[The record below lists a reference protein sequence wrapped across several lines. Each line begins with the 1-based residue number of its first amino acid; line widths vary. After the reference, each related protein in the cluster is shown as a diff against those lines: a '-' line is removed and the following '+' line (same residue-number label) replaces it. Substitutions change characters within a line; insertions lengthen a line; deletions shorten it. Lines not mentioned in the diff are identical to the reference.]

1 MAPEERE
8 EIHAYC
14 LHALIDYEIK
24 VVTLN
29 VWGMPYLLGGRR
41 SERFAHIGTE
51 IARLGAQ
58 VVCLQEMWDRATQA
72 VLDKSRLRN
81 QLGVEFMHGI
91 PGGSGLCILTDLE
104 VQEWEL
110 LESRATRGFE
120 RLVRKGALYARLRQP
135 DGRFLDVY
143 NVHLVSSS
151 ALMTEHSVE
160 GVRDRQV
167 SELQDWIEQRRKPG
181 VSILVMGDL
190 NISDASPQYQRLQA
204 LGDDTF
210 TLCHGEGFRKS
221 AATRGYT
228 FDPTRNPWAN
238 SWISS
243 PQRIPERLDY
253 ILAQPAAMQRL
264 ELASQTI
271 WDVPSAN
278 GYFLSDHFG
287 VTTTIRNIRL

>member
-1 MAPEERE
+1 
-8 EIHAYC
+8 
-14 LHALIDYEIK
+14 
-24 VVTLN
+24 
-29 VWGMPYLLGGRR
+29 
-41 SERFAHIGTE
+41 
-51 IARLGAQ
+51 
-58 VVCLQEMWDRATQA
+58 
-72 VLDKSRLRN
+72 
-81 QLGVEFMHGI
+81 
-91 PGGSGLCILTDLE
+91 
-104 VQEWEL
+104 
-110 LESRATRGFE
+110 
-120 RLVRKGALYARLRQP
+120 
-135 DGRFLDVY
+135 
-143 NVHLVSSS
+143 
-151 ALMTEHSVE
+151 MTEHSVE

-204 LGDDTF
+204 LGNDTF